1 MTSIEILGGRRN
13 ISGSPGIA
21 KAIEICFRARPAS
34 VAWRIACATWRP
46 RCRKASGRT
55 SRPARRRPTR
65 RRPDEISSN
74 PRTRPVSTRQAYDG
88 FGQAIDKK

>member
-1 MTSIEILGGRRN
+1 MTSMEILGGRRN

-21 KAIEICFRARPAS
+21 KAIEICFPRAARQRCLAHRMRNLAAS
-34 VAWRIACATWRP
+34 
-46 RCRKASGRT
+46 RT